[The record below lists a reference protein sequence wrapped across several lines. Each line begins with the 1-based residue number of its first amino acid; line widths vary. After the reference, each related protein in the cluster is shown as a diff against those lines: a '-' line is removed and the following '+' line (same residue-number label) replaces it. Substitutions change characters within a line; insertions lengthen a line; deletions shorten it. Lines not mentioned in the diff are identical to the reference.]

1 MKENVGNEIGAHV
14 AKAGHSGPFGGE
26 PGAKSPVPASSA
38 LPHGSVLATDAEKKS
53 PAIDAL
59 DESTPVPTAQH
70 SLAPRNDASVNK
82 VPSAAGVLEA
92 MDAHL
97 VLDGYKNV
105 YGVWRGHGNPKLL
118 KLCSPEFNGV
128 IRAAFMRR
136 GLRLNRRQL
145 ADINDELRSVA
156 EASGLRTDVW
166 RRVAPRP
173 GGGIVIA
180 AYDDTNTHIHISPG
194 KVDVLAE
201 GSDVLFYRPP
211 TADAIVLPAATGDY
225 KRLRQYLNLDA
236 VSFTLYIAWLT
247 YTLAHPKMKGSNY
260 VILGFIGGEGTGKSL
275 AAKVTMMLVDPSEV
289 GVERLPAKAKD
300 LAIGLQNRHL
310 VAYDNLRAIAP
321 ALSDALC
328 TAATGGAVTDRKL
341 YTDDDQHVIPL
352 HGAILLNGIYAFIE
366 QPDLAQ
372 RCLPLRLEPLPEGRR
387 KSEEDLRRELEADL
401 PVIMRGLFDLIAK
414 IQACLPKAAVTN
426 PQRMIEFVRWLAGME
441 QAAGAPSGTYQDV
454 YAEALNEGQLDALL
468 DNSLGSAV
476 LEFATTLD
484 QGAWSGTPAELL
496 AKLNQLRAYG
506 LQRPPRDWPDNE
518 IALSKR
524 LAPLQTAL
532 MTQGVR
538 VQFKRGKHRRI
549 NITNLGDRHV

>member
-14 AKAGHSGPFGGE
+14 AKAGHSEPLGGE
-26 PGAKSPVPASSA
+26 SGVMSPVPASSA
-38 LPHGSVLATDAEKKS
+38 PPPGTDLATDPVNKS
-53 PAIDAL
+53 PRIDAP
-59 DESTPVPTAQH
+59 DESTPVPSAATNLTTQGQ
-70 SLAPRNDASVNK
+70 
-82 VPSAAGVLEA
+82 VPSSKTPPVPVVLDDMGA
-92 MDAHL
+92 SL
-97 VLDGYKNV
+97 VLDGYRNV
-105 YGVWRGHGNPKLL
+105 YGVWRGHGNPTLMKLG
-118 KLCSPEFNGV
+118 SPEFNSV
-128 IRAAFMRR
+128 IRTAFLRR

-145 ADINDELRSVA
+145 ADVNDELRTLA
-156 EASGLRTDVW
+156 ESSGLRTDVW

-180 AYDDTNTHIHISPG
+180 AYDDANTHIHVSPG
-194 KVDVLAE
+194 MVEVLAE

-211 TADAIVLPAATGDY
+211 TAGAITLPAAAGDY
-225 KRLRQYLNLDA
+225 KRLRQYLNLGA

-247 YTLAHPKMKGSNY
+247 YTLAHPKSKGSNY

-289 GVERLPAKAKD
+289 GVERFPANAKD

-310 VAYDNLRAIAP
+310 VAFDNLRSITP
-321 ALSDALC
+321 AMSDALC
-328 TAATGGAVTDRKL
+328 TSATGGAVTARKL
-341 YTDDDQHVIPL
+341 YSDDDQHVIPM

-387 KSEEDLRRELEADL
+387 KSEEELRRELEADM

-414 IQACLPKAAVTN
+414 IQASLPKAEVTN
-426 PQRMIEFVRWLAGME
+426 PQRMIEFVRWLAAME
-441 QAAGAPSGTYQDV
+441 IVDGAPAGVYQDV
-454 YAEALNEGQLDALL
+454 YADALNEGQLDALQ
-468 DNSLGSAV
+468 DSSLGSAV
-476 LEFATTLD
+476 LEFAATLG
-484 QGAWSGTPAELL
+484 GAPWSGTPSELL
-496 AKLNQLRAYG
+496 IKLNQFRAYG

-532 MTQGVR
+532 MTQGVS
-538 VQFKRGKHRRI
+538 VLFKRGKNRKI
-549 NITNLGDRHV
+549 DITNLGDRHV

>member
-1 MKENVGNEIGAHV
+1 MKSPPVSDGLIDPKTIKVPIATAVDIGSAPP
-14 AKAGHSGPFGGE
+14 AS
-26 PGAKSPVPASSA
+26 PGPVPAA
-38 LPHGSVLATDAEKKS
+38 APGKFP
-53 PAIDAL
+53 PAPVASD
-59 DESTPVPTAQH
+59 DSTQLTGTHADP
-70 SLAPRNDASVNK
+70 APQNDAAVNK
-82 VPSAAGVLEA
+82 VPSAAGVLET

-97 VLDGYKNV
+97 VMDPYKNV

-128 IRAAFMRR
+128 IGAAFMRR

-194 KVDVLAE
+194 KVDVLAV

-211 TADAIVLPAATGDY
+211 TADAIVLPAAAGDY

-310 VAYDNLRAIAP
+310 VAFDNLRCISP

-372 RCLPLRLEPLPEGRR
+372 RCLPLRLEPLPEGNR
-387 KSEEDLRRELEADL
+387 KSEDELRRELEADMPTIL
-401 PVIMRGLFDLIAK
+401 RGLFDLIAK
-414 IQACLPKAAVTN
+414 ILVHLPDAKVTN
-426 PQRMIEFVRWLAGME
+426 PQRMIEFVRWLAAME
-441 QAAGAPSGTYQDV
+441 LAIGAPVGTLQNE
-454 YAEALNEGQLDALL
+454 YAKVLNDGQLDALL

-476 LEFATTLD
+476 IEFAVTLD

-496 AKLNQLRAYG
+496 AKLNQLKAYG

-532 MTQGVR
+532 MTQGVQ
-538 VQFKRGKHRRI
+538 VQFKRGKHRTI
-549 NITNLGDRHV
+549 NISNTGGGHV